1 LVTAQSPTGT
11 SAAIPPD
18 AASTGI
24 FAALRVPGY
33 PRLWAS
39 GWIWNLTRWMAVFL
53 CSYLVNQR
61 TGSPLLVQL
70 VGAAFYLPI
79 LLGGALGGVVS
90 DRFDRRRAI
99 MWQQVMLFPL
109 AALMGGLTMTNRL
122 QVWMIYPFIL
132 AVGIGWVIDLTSRRS
147 LVFDMVGAGRIT
159 NAMALES
166 MSMTGGAMLGN
177 LIGGTVINFI
187 GPGQTFLTMCLMNA
201 AVWVLLLGLP
211 AVRREHVPVGGTSI
225 RSDLAEGLR
234 YVLSQ
239 PLLLSIL
246 GVTIL
251 VNFFYYPYQP
261 LVPLFAGRLEVNAFW
276 AGLLA
281 ACAGMGAIIAAVL
294 IAGGRRPSRGWTY
307 LGGSLLAMFGVF
319 VFALSR
325 WYPVSMV
332 GLMLA
337 GGGQA
342 CYVTMQGALTLA
354 GATPAMRGRA
364 IGVISMG
371 IGVLPISLPIV
382 GLAAEIIG
390 PVAALAGTAALG
402 MMLLAFWTFRSANL
416 RAVA

>member
-1 LVTAQSPTGT
+1 VTASQSSSDAPTQ
-11 SAAIPPD
+11 ILPD
-18 AASTGI
+18 APSGGM
-24 FAALRVPGY
+24 FSALHVRGY

-90 DRFDRRRAI
+90 DRFDRRRSI
-99 MWQQVMLFPL
+99 MWQQAMLFPL
-109 AALMGGLTMTNRL
+109 AALMGVLTITNRL

-147 LVFDMVGAGRIT
+147 LVFDMVGAGRAT

-177 LIGGTVINFI
+177 LLGGAVINFI
-187 GPGQTFLTMCLMNA
+187 GPGQTFLTMCVMNC
-201 AVWVLLLGLP
+201 AVFALLLGLP
-211 AVRREHVPVGGTSI
+211 AVRREHEPSGGTSI
-225 RSDLAEGLR
+225 RSDLAEGLH
-234 YVLSQ
+234 YVLAQ

-281 ACAGMGAIIAAVL
+281 ASAGLGAIIAATL

-307 LGGSLLAMFGVF
+307 IGGSALAMFGVF

-325 WYPVSMV
+325 WYPISIV

-337 GGGQA
+337 GSGQA

-354 GATPAMRGRA
+354 AATPVMRGRA

-382 GLAAEIIG
+382 GLAAELIG

-402 MMLLAFWTFRSANL
+402 MILLSLWAVRSANL

>member
-1 LVTAQSPTGT
+1 M
-11 SAAIPPD
+11 
-18 AASTGI
+18 

-53 CSYLVNQR
+53 CAYMVNQR

-90 DRFDRRRAI
+90 DRFDRRRSI
-99 MWQQVMLFPL
+99 MWQQALLFPL
-109 AALMGGLTMTNRL
+109 AALMGALTLTNRL

-132 AVGIGWVIDLTSRRS
+132 AVGIGWVVDLTSRRA
-147 LVFDMVGAGRIT
+147 LVFDMVGARGAT

-177 LIGGTVINFI
+177 LIGGTVINFL
-187 GPGQTFLTMCLMNA
+187 GAGQTFLTICLMNG
-201 AVWVLLLGLP
+201 AVLLLLLGLP
-211 AVRREHVPVGGTSI
+211 VVQREHVPSGGTSI

-234 YVLSQ
+234 YVLAQ

-281 ACAGMGAIIAAVL
+281 ACAGLGAIVAATLIAA
-294 IAGGRRPSRGWTY
+294 GRRPSRGWTY
-307 LGGSLLAMFGVF
+307 IGGSCLAMFGVF

-325 WYPVSMV
+325 WYALSML

-337 GGGQA
+337 GAGQA
-342 CYVTMQGALTLA
+342 SYITMQGALTLA

-371 IGVLPISLPIV
+371 IGVLPISLPLV
-382 GLAAEIIG
+382 GLAAEVIG

-402 MMLLAFWTFRSANL
+402 MMLLGLWTVRSDVL
-416 RAVA
+416 RSVV